1 MTSRSDWENKLVSH
15 NLDLSQ
21 NLSILQT
28 STQRNLAETICL
40 SIRSLVRRVP
50 LIQKEVGEITEK
62 VRVKDSNSGLVLNLL
77 FDDLMFLHVNQLS

>member
-62 VRVKDSNSGLVLNLL
+62 VRVKDSNSG
-77 FDDLMFLHVNQLS
+77 

>member
-1 MTSRSDWENKLVSH
+1 MKNRLEWEHKIVSH

-28 STQRNLAETICL
+28 SNQRNLAETICL
-40 SIRSLVRRVP
+40 TIRSLVRRAA

-62 VRVKDSNSGLVLNLL
+62 VRVKDLESGPVL
-77 FDDLMFLHVNQLS
+77 

>member
-1 MTSRSDWENKLVSH
+1 MKNRLEWEHKIVSH

-28 STQRNLAETICL
+28 SNQRNLAETICL
-40 SIRSLVRRVP
+40 TIRSLVRRVA

-62 VRVKDSNSGLVLNLL
+62 VRVKDSESGLVL
-77 FDDLMFLHVNQLS
+77 

>member
-1 MTSRSDWENKLVSH
+1 MKSRSDWENKLVSH

-77 FDDLMFLHVNQLS
+77 FDDLMF

>member
-1 MTSRSDWENKLVSH
+1 MYINLSRKAIISTMTSRSDWENKLVSH

-62 VRVKDSNSGLVLNLL
+62 VRVKDSNSG
-77 FDDLMFLHVNQLS
+77 